1 MSFDRLGLGEPIQ
14 QSLAELG
21 HLVPTEVQREV
32 IPHVLAGRDVWATAS
47 TGSGK
52 TAAFVLPLLQRF
64 AGRPVRARGEI
75 TNLVL
80 APTRELA
87 AQIGEAIETYG
98 WLLPAPAKCVVAVGG
113 LSINPQMMA
122 LRGGADFL
130 VATPGRLLDLVSKN
144 AASLSGLTTLVL
156 DEADRLLDEGFQDE
170 LTRILSQVSARPQ
183 TLLFSATFGP
193 AIEAIAASVLN
204 DPIKVDVA
212 GVIEE
217 IPDILHRAIAVDV
230 PRRTALLAH
239 LIETNTWDRVLVFV
253 ATAYATEH
261 VAQKLRVRRIHA
273 APLSGDL
280 SQGARTQVLD
290 RFRKGKVR
298 VLVAT
303 DLAARGLDIVGLP
316 AVIQYDLP
324 RATADYVHRS
334 GRTGRAG
341 RAGDA
346 VSFVTA
352 GAREHFALIQKRHDL
367 SIEIE
372 ELADFAPTEAEPEAS
387 VPSDGGNGG
396 VKGKRKSKKDR
407 LREAVAEK
415 KR

>member
-64 AGRPVRARGEI
+64 SGRPVRARGEI
-75 TNLVL
+75 TNLIL

-98 WLLPAPAKCVVAVGG
+98 WLLPAPPKCVVAVGG

-170 LTRILSQVSARPQ
+170 LTRILSHVKARPQ

-193 AIEAIAASVLN
+193 AVDAIAASVLK

-212 GVIEE
+212 GVVEE
-217 IPDILHRAIAVDV
+217 IPDIHHRAIAVDV

-261 VAQKLRVRRIHA
+261 VAQKLRTRRIHA
-273 APLSGDL
+273 GALSGDL
-280 SQGARTQVLD
+280 SQGARTLVLE
-290 RFRKGKVR
+290 RFRKGKLR
-298 VLVAT
+298 VLIAT

-352 GAREHFALIQKRHDL
+352 GARDHFSLIQKRHGL

-372 ELADFAPTEAEPEAS
+372 ELADFMPTEAEPEPTAPLDS
-387 VPSDGGNGG
+387 NGG

-407 LREAVAEK
+407 LREAAAAEK